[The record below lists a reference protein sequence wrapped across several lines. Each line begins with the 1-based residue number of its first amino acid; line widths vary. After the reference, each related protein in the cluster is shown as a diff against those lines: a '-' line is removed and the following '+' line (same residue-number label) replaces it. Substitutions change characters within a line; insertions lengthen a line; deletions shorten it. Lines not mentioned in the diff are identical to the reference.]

1 MTRNRSFWAPPR
13 DPGTLSWARLRTG
26 ESAPAGH
33 EGQPLATMK
42 ETTRAMVVKNARGA
56 VDPQVL
62 ADELADELTAMISE
76 VFLVHGRLINIFST
90 IKDSVGLTG
99 TEALTLFAVIN
110 SGKPVTVPQIGRS
123 LGHARQVIQR
133 AANVLVQ
140 RGLLETRDNPG
151 HKRAAF
157 LVPTEAGREI
167 KLGFDAA
174 GRAVA
179 ETLAGGMDLDTVL
192 ATHEGLRQLRR
203 AVDRRNRD
211 SGQQPTENF

>member
-1 MTRNRSFWAPPR
+1 MAQDKSAWVPPR
-13 DPGTLSWARLRTG
+13 DASTLGWARYRSG
-26 ESAPAGH
+26 DDAAVPDGK
-33 EGQPLATMK
+33 LATMK
-42 ETTRAMVVKNARGA
+42 ESTRASVVKKALANA
-56 VDPQVL
+56 DPQVL
-62 ADELADELTAMISE
+62 VDELTAMISE
-76 VFLVHGRLINIFST
+76 CFLVHGRLVNIFST
-90 IKDSVGLTG
+90 IKDSVDLTG

-133 AANVLVQ
+133 AANVLVE
-140 RGLLETRDNPG
+140 RGLLETRDNPA

-157 LVPTEAGREI
+157 LVATEAGRKV

-179 ETLAGGMDLDTVL
+179 ETLAGGMDLPTVL

-203 AVDRRNRD
+203 AVDRRHRD
-211 SGQQPTENF
+211 AGQQPEAS

>member
-1 MTRNRSFWAPPR
+1 LVPPR
-13 DPGTLSWARLRTG
+13 DPSTLAWARLRTG
-26 ESAPAGH
+26 ENSADYDTT
-33 EGQPLATMK
+33 PLATMSD
-42 ETTRAMVVKNARGA
+42 TTRAAVLKNARDTQA
-56 VDPQVL
+56 PQTLVDEV
-62 ADELADELTAMISE
+62 TAMVSE
-76 VFLVHGRLINIFST
+76 CFLVHGRLVTIFST

-133 AANVLVQ
+133 AANVLVA
-140 RGLLETRDNPG
+140 RGLLKTQDNPS

-157 LVPTEAGREI
+157 LIATDAGREV

-179 ETLAGGMDLDTVL
+179 ETLAGGMDLATVK
-192 ATHEGLRQLRR
+192 ATRKGLRQLRR
-203 AVDRRNRD
+203 SVERRDRD
-211 SGQQPTENF
+211 GAAQGSDEP

>member
-13 DPGTLSWARLRTG
+13 DPGTLSWARMRKGENGVEYDGKTYATMSEATRASVVKTAR
-26 ESAPAGH
+26 ESA
-33 EGQPLATMK
+33 
-42 ETTRAMVVKNARGA
+42 
-56 VDPQVL
+56 DPQTLV
-62 ADELADELTAMISE
+62 DELTAMISE
-76 VFLVHGRLINIFST
+76 CFLVHGRLVNIFST
-90 IKDSVGLTG
+90 IKDSVDLTG

-123 LGHARQVIQR
+123 IGHARQVIQR
-133 AANVLVQ
+133 AANVLVE
-140 RGLLETRDNPG
+140 RGLLETRDNPA

-157 LVPTEAGREI
+157 LIPTEAGRRI

-179 ETLAGGMDLDTVL
+179 ETLAGGMDLATVL

-203 AVDRRNRD
+203 AVEHRNREI
-211 SGQQPTENF
+211 PPEA